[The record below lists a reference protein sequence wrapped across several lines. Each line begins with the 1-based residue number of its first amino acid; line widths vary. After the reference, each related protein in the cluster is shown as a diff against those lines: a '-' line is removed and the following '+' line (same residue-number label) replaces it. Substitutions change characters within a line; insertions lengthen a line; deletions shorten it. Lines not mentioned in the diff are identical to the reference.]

1 MGRRTL
7 YHCILLAVGAVKRC
21 TTVYCWQQGA
31 VERCTTVY
39 CWQQGAIERCTT
51 LWLAARSRR
60 TLYHCILLA
69 VGAVERCTTVYCWQ
83 QALCGPSRTSF
94 LTGRR
99 PESTRVFDLK
109 TYWRDVAGNFTTLP
123 QYFKRH
129 GYFTQGVGK
138 IFHPGDLI
146 VRACMRVCVCVCVIV
161 CVCVCV
167 CARARAL
174 TASLSASRIH
184 IIISISLTHNTQA

>member
-1 MGRRTL
+1 ML
-7 YHCILLAVGAVKRC
+7 YHCILLAA
-21 TTVYCWQQGA
+21 
-31 VERCTTVY
+31 
-39 CWQQGAIERCTT
+39 
-51 LWLAARSRR
+51 
-60 TLYHCILLA
+60 
-69 VGAVERCTTVYCWQ
+69 GAVERCTTVYCWQ

-99 PESTRVFDLK
+99 PESTRVFDLN

-138 IFHPGDLI
+138 IFHPGDLSECVSLCVSLFI
-146 VRACMRVCVCVCVIV
+146 SLSLSVCLCVCV

-167 CARARAL
+167 CARARVM
-174 TASLSASRIH
+174 R
-184 IIISISLTHNTQA
+184 

>member
-1 MGRRTL
+1 MYHCILLAARSRRTL
-7 YHCILLAVGAVKRC
+7 YHCILLAARSHRTLYHC
-21 TTVYCWQQGA
+21 
-31 VERCTTVY
+31 
-39 CWQQGAIERCTT
+39 

-146 VRACMRVCVCVCVIV
+146 VRACMRVCVCVCV
-161 CVCVCV
+161 
-167 CARARAL
+167 
-174 TASLSASRIH
+174 
-184 IIISISLTHNTQA
+184 